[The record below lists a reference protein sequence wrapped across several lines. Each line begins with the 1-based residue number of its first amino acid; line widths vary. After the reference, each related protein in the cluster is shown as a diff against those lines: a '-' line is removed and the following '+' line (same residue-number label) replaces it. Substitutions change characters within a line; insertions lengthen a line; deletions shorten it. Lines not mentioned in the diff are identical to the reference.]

1 MDTGIIALII
11 IIAAAIII
19 LGIVCVYNIID
30 NIIEYFLN
38 KNTTTNDNYSRHCLF
53 DAGKWFIMLIV
64 DCFIANIFVSLL
76 KLKGLL

>member
-11 IIAAAIII
+11 IIAVAIII

-38 KNTTTNDNYSRHCLF
+38 KNTTINDNYSRHYLF

>member
-1 MDTGIIALII
+1 MDAGIIALII
-11 IIAAAIII
+11 VIAAAIII

-38 KNTTTNDNYSRHCLF
+38 KNTTNDNYSRHCLF

>member
-11 IIAAAIII
+11 IIAVAIII
-19 LGIVCVYNIID
+19 LSIVCVYNIID

>member
-11 IIAAAIII
+11 VIAAAIII

-76 KLKGLL
+76 KLKDLL